1 MGLFLFMHKAKC
13 LIVFLNIS
21 FLVLILCISIN
32 LKSSNS
38 NFLNNFVRAKSP
50 LIKNYHIL
58 LNEDSGCKGLH
69 KYNSRF
75 ERCLYVKSHQGC
87 QPQGYI
93 SYLELF
99 HCTFSPRLGYTLLAI
114 WLVLLFYLLGDTA
127 SSYFCTSLEGLSR
140 CLRLSPTIAGVTL
153 LSLGNGAPDV
163 FSSII
168 SFMGDGNTEDIGL
181 NSILGGAF
189 FVSSV
194 VVGIISI
201 SISHQGRKISS
212 SSFTRNV
219 SFLLFCLCCLLLIII
234 MGKINLWGAL
244 SFLALYFIYAG
255 SIFASEILAKG
266 EKEAESAAKTES
278 WRLPLTR
285 SFVKNGQELSTE
297 LQTPLLGFA
306 DDDSPILNNYDEDN
320 LQILKHKDTVRCC
333 FWKTLFILEL
343 PLDLPRKLTIP
354 IISEERWSKPIALM
368 STALAP
374 VLLAVIWNFHYQ
386 KSWLPVYII
395 AASLGIAS
403 ALLLFCT
410 SDESNP
416 PRKYQFLWLAEAFLL
431 SIIWTYI
438 LAQELISLLVSLG
451 IILGISHSIMG
462 LTVLAWGNSLGD
474 LVSNVTMARRGGPA
488 GAQTA
493 ISGCYAGPI
502 FNIIVGLGLSL
513 TLSSWNVFPSSL
525 VLTKDPSVYVTFG
538 FLMVGLIWVLVVLTN
553 RNMRLDRFLGIG
565 LLAIYFC
572 FLFLKMAN
580 GVGFVEFR
588 VTSGSVEQRGD

>member
-1 MGLFLFMHKAKC
+1 MHKAKC
-13 LIVFLNIS
+13 LIIVFLNVS
-21 FLVLILCISIN
+21 FLFLILCTSIN

-38 NFLNNFVRAKSP
+38 NFLNNSIREKSP
-50 LIKNYHIL
+50 FIKNYQIL
-58 LNEDSGCKGLH
+58 LNEDSGCRGLH

-75 ERCLYVKSHQGC
+75 EQCSYVKSHQGC

-99 HCTFSPRLGYTLLAI
+99 YCTFSPSLGYTLFAI

-127 SSYFCTSLEGLSR
+127 SSYFCASLEGLSR
-140 CLRLSPTIAGVTL
+140 CLKLSPTIAGVTL

-163 FSSII
+163 FASMI
-168 SFMGDGNTEDIGL
+168 SFMGEGNAKDIGL

-201 SISHQGRKISS
+201 SISHEGRKISS
-212 SSFTRNV
+212 SSFTGNV

-234 MGKINLWGAL
+234 IGKINLWGAL
-244 SFLALYFIYAG
+244 SFLALYFVYVG
-255 SIFASEILAKG
+255 YTFASEILAKR
-266 EKEAESAAKTES
+266 EKEAESSGKSDS
-278 WRLPLTR
+278 WRLPVTR
-285 SFVKNGQELSTE
+285 IFVNNCQEPSPE

-306 DDDSPILNNYDEDN
+306 DDDSPALKSYDEEN
-320 LQILKHKDTVRCC
+320 FQVLKRKDTIRCC
-333 FWKTLFILEL
+333 LRKTLFLL
-343 PLDLPRKLTIP
+343 QFPLDLPRKLTIP
-354 IISEERWSKPIALM
+354 IISEERWSKPIAVM

-374 VLLAVIWNFHYQ
+374 VLLAVIWNFHYR
-386 KSWLPVYII
+386 KSWLLVYAI
-395 AASLGIAS
+395 AASLGLAS
-403 ALLLFCT
+403 ALLLFCN
-410 SDESNP
+410 SDKSNP
-416 PRKYQFLWLAEAFLL
+416 PRKFQFLWLAEAFFL

-451 IILGISHSIMG
+451 IMLGISHSIMG

-474 LVSNVTMARRGGPA
+474 LVSNVTMAENGGPG

-513 TLSSWNVFPSSL
+513 TLSSWTVFPSS
-525 VLTKDPSVYVTFG
+525 VVMTKDPSVYETFG
-538 FLMVGLIWVLVVLTN
+538 FLMVGLLWSVVVLTK

-565 LLAIYFC
+565 LLAIYLC
-572 FLFLKMAN
+572 FLFLKMARA
-580 GVGFVEFR
+580 VGFVDFL
-588 VTSGSVEQRGD
+588 VTP